1 VSWYYVFDL
10 GLLTDIYSERYLKKL
25 IGNVEIEDALQE
37 LDKLTQEEALMAS
50 AELLKVTHGVDDRVK
65 DVDERVQEV
74 GGDVQDVGKRMQGID
89 SNVKDMTDKVQGV
102 DDKVQDVHD
111 EVQAID
117 NKLNKVNRSSSHYFP
132 FLRSVYPDILTGHQ
146 LRDSLL
152 RWLSPPDPSTTHNI
166 ACKSRHNSTAQ
177 WFFQG
182 SIFNQWKSNG
192 SFLWLYGIRAFH
204 LVLYCITTSDH
215 LPATKRAQGKVYSG
229 SC

>member
-1 VSWYYVFDL
+1 
-10 GLLTDIYSERYLKKL
+10 
-25 IGNVEIEDALQE
+25 
-37 LDKLTQEEALMAS
+37 MAS

-132 FLRSVYPDILTGHQ
+132 FFVRYTQTSSQDTSSETVFFDGSRLQI
-146 LRDSLL
+146 
-152 RWLSPPDPSTTHNI
+152 PPPPITLHANPVI
-166 ACKSRHNSTAQ
+166 TAQ
-177 WFFQG
+177 L
-182 SIFNQWKSNG
+182 NG
-192 SFLWLYGIRAFH
+192 SFKA
-204 LVLYCITTSDH
+204 
-215 LPATKRAQGKVYSG
+215 VYSTNG
-229 SC
+229 NPMVPSCGCMAYVRPFDPLSYHIF